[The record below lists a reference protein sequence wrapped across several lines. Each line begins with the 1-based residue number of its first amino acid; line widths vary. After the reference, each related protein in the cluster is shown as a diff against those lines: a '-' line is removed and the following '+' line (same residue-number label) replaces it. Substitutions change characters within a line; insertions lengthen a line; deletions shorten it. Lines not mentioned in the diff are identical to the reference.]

1 MDAANIAFARPL
13 IGAAYAE
20 QGGAALR
27 RRAGL
32 VRALLTQR
40 ALPAAAWSEAEVEAL
55 LGDLAAM
62 DSNNFAANVGAG
74 EREARVFSSLVR
86 RRALG
91 LAHGVGRSGDVAAV
105 QPKAAG
111 SSLLYALTNALA
123 LSAARLCGLRRTKA
137 VLVLP
142 LATGMALALVLRA
155 LAPRRPAGA
164 RFVVWCRIDQKSCLK
179 AILTA
184 GFTPVVVEM
193 ARGAR
198 SEAAAAAAQ
207 ASQAAVDAE
216 KRDVA
221 GDAGAAGSSV
231 AAAVAGADALAGTAG
246 APSPAPASAPLP
258 APAAAAAAAAPD
270 AAAAAAAAAAAI
282 AAAAD
287 RDELRTDVAAVAAA
301 IARLGAENVLCVVTT
316 SSCFAPRAPDD
327 VVAVAALCARV
338 GVAHVVN
345 HAYGLQS
352 APACHALNEA
362 CRGDNGGGGNGAAG
376 AGDGAAGGGGG
387 DGAAGGASSG
397 ASGDGGGGGGGGG
410 HRVDAWVASTDKNF
424 MVPVGGA
431 LVGSPLPDVVEAVSR
446 AYPGRASAAPV
457 VDLFITLLQ
466 MGQPGLQALLA
477 QRRRVFARLLA
488 AMEGVAARC
497 GERVLRSPRN
507 AVSIAM
513 TIDSITAAP
522 PPGAGAGAGEGG
534 GDDAASAGAASG
546 GLGGSGGGDSVV
558 GSAAGGGGSR
568 AGSGA
573 PGGAA
578 TYLGSMLF
586 SRGVS
591 GTRVVAPGERRAV
604 GPLSFV
610 GYGASCDDYG
620 CAYLTAAAGIGMTE
634 ADVDDFAERLEST
647 IREYRRQAVAAA
659 APSSVR
665 GGGAGGAGRSDA
677 AAR

>member
-1 MDAANIAFARPL
+1 
-13 IGAAYAE
+13 
-20 QGGAALR
+20 
-27 RRAGL
+27 
-32 VRALLTQR
+32 
-40 ALPAAAWSEAEVEAL
+40 
-55 LGDLAAM
+55 
-62 DSNNFAANVGAG
+62 
-74 EREARVFSSLVR
+74 
-86 RRALG
+86 
-91 LAHGVGRSGDVAAV
+91 
-105 QPKAAG
+105 
-111 SSLLYALTNALA
+111 
-123 LSAARLCGLRRTKA
+123 
-137 VLVLP
+137 
-142 LATGMALALVLRA
+142 
-155 LAPRRPAGA
+155 
-164 RFVVWCRIDQKSCLK
+164 
-179 AILTA
+179 
-184 GFTPVVVEM
+184 
-193 ARGAR
+193 
-198 SEAAAAAAQ
+198 
-207 ASQAAVDAE
+207 
-216 KRDVA
+216 
-221 GDAGAAGSSV
+221 
-231 AAAVAGADALAGTAG
+231 
-246 APSPAPASAPLP
+246 
-258 APAAAAAAAAPD
+258 
-270 AAAAAAAAAAAI
+270 
-282 AAAAD
+282 
-287 RDELRTDVAAVAAA
+287 
-301 IARLGAENVLCVVTT
+301 
-316 SSCFAPRAPDD
+316 
-327 VVAVAALCARV
+327 
-338 GVAHVVN
+338 
-345 HAYGLQS
+345 LQS

-362 CRGDNGGGGNGAAG
+362 CRGGIGCGGSGAAG
-376 AGDGAAGGGGG
+376 AGDGADNGGDGADNGG
-387 DGAAGGASSG
+387 DGAAGGASG
-397 ASGDGGGGGGGGG
+397 GTSGDGGGGGGGSASSGG
-410 HRVDAWVASTDKNF
+410 GVIGGVGGGGGGGSGYRVDAWVASTDKNF

-546 GLGGSGGGDSVV
+546 GLGGSGGGDSVG

-647 IREYRRQAVAAA
+647 IRDYRRQAVAAA
-659 APSSVR
+659 AAVSVR